1 MKLLLENWRKH
12 LKEDQDPEY
21 DVGAQPGGKTEVYV
35 LSRRNNDGEI
45 VDIVGVYS
53 SEDLSNKG
61 RESDIAYW
69 RGQPDRMDQPPSPE
83 DYEIEEFKLD
93 GDSEPSAPPEED
105 EA

>member
-21 DVGAQPGGKTEVYV
+21 DVGAQPGGKNKVYV
-35 LSRRNNDGEI
+35 LTRRNKDYEI

-53 SEDLSNKG
+53 SEKLAEEGIEK
-61 RESDIAYW
+61 DIEGW
-69 RGQPDRMDQPPSPE
+69 SKQPERMSTPWTKE
-83 DYEIEEFKLD
+83 DYEIEKFELD
-93 GDSEPSAPPEED
+93 DLDPTAPPEED